1 MATGFDKGERL
12 LLKIAGISAAVIA
25 ITNLYAF
32 YRSNLWHPKVEVKKV
47 DFKSGVADL
56 IVNGKPVTIKGD
68 SSYLVAGDWGIKFGY
83 TFKGNGKRVY
93 DRIEILK
100 KGLVHSV
107 IKKAE
112 GEETASFTADEATY
126 YDNVFNGMD
135 AMKEGEWIGA
145 KKFVG
150 NSNMPKW

>member
-1 MATGFDKGERL
+1 MALQVGKGEKW
-12 LLKIAGISAAVIA
+12 LLKIAGVSAAIIA
-25 ITNLYAF
+25 ITNVYAY
-32 YRSNLWHPKVEVKKV
+32 YRSNIWHPKVEVKDV
-47 DFKSGVADL
+47 DFKTGVAQL

-68 SSYLVAGDWGIKFGY
+68 SSYLISGDWGIKFGY
-83 TFKGNGKRVY
+83 TFKGNGQRVY

-112 GEETASFTADEATY
+112 GQEMASFTANEATY
-126 YDNVFNGMD
+126 YDDVFNGMD
-135 AMKEGEWIGA
+135 ATKEGEWIGA

-150 NSNMPKW
+150 GINLPKW